1 MNFPSPILPPSSCDE
16 NTDLRPYVENL
27 VSCSKLQK
35 KSHFLSV
42 TLETDYSDPL
52 AILEEIHQEEVP
64 ICYLERPTN
73 EFSIAAGEYL
83 CVSRFSG
90 PKRFHHARQW
100 ADAIFSKTVVAGDHK
115 ITGTGPTLFLSA
127 TFENES
133 VVSGSPPPLEI
144 FLPRWQVV
152 SKEGFNFLIL
162 NVEIC
167 PKSSPEIIIHEFNT
181 HISKIR
187 GLRYD
192 SNNAK
197 DPQTVKVGS
206 PTENYNYEEGVE
218 LALREIKKQKL
229 SKVVLSRQLSFD
241 TESKLPAF
249 SIAHALREKF
259 SDCHTF
265 CVSQPNLGL
274 MVGATPETL

>member
-1 MNFPSPILPPSSCDE
+1 MAVTNQVQADELPSPILPPSSCDE
-16 NTDLRPYVENL
+16 NTDLDYVENL
-27 VSCSKLQK
+27 ALFKLQK
-35 KSHFLSV
+35 NPTFSHLRD
-42 TLETDYSDPL
+42 DYSDPL
-52 AILEEIHQEEVP
+52 VIIWKT
-64 ICYLERPTN
+64 TN

-90 PKRFHHARQW
+90 PKRFHHAREW

-218 LALREIKKQKL
+218 LALREIKNK
-229 SKVVLSRQLSFD
+229 SFP
-241 TESKLPAF
+241 K
-249 SIAHALREKF
+249 
-259 SDCHTF
+259 
-265 CVSQPNLGL
+265 
-274 MVGATPETL
+274 